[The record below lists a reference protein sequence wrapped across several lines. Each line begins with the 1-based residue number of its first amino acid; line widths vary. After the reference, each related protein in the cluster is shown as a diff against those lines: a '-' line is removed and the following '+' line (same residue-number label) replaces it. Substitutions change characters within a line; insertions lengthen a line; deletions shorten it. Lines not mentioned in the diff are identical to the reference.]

1 MKRLVIAVAVVLSIA
16 FAVWWFSPTQ
26 VVKRR
31 TNKLMS
37 TLTLEEGSGS
47 AARHLNTL
55 SFGGLIAED
64 VTLEIAGV
72 GEANGDFSNQDL
84 NAGFSWLTTQARFT
98 KFEVTDFLK
107 VGVGGDRAEVEAKV
121 EAVVA
126 LPDYRPADG
135 AYLMELGW
143 VKVEDGWRLT
153 RVKWREAR

>member
-1 MKRLVIAVAVVLSIA
+1 MKRLLIVVSVVLSIA
-16 FAVWWFSPTQ
+16 FAIWWLSPTQ

-31 TNKLMS
+31 TNKLMH

-55 SFGGLIAED
+55 AFGNLIAED
-64 VTLEIAGV
+64 VTIDV
-72 GEANGDFSNQDL
+72 PSIGEANGEFSRQDL
-84 NAGFSWLTTQARFT
+84 NAGFAWLTTQARFT
-98 KFEVTDFLK
+98 KFGVTEFLK
-107 VGVGGDRAEVEAKV
+107 VGVGDDRAEVEAKV

-135 AYLMELGW
+135 AYLMELSW
-143 VKVEDGWRLT
+143 VRADDGWRLT